1 MANSNRQMV
10 LCVLGTSTI
19 GISDAGSYD
28 IIGKLSLPG
37 ISKGDPSNSQ
47 VVTVVSKNGSPILTS
62 DAGAAGF
69 LLRGVVLASGDTIS
83 VGMSSA
89 ANVDLGKNVVK
100 CVVAIG

>member
-1 MANSNRQMV
+1 MANSSRQMV
-10 LCVLGTSTI
+10 LCVLGSSTI

-37 ISKGDPSNSQ
+37 ISKGDASNSQ

-62 DAGAAGF
+62 GAGAAGF
-69 LLRGVVLASGDTIS
+69 LLRGIVLAAGDTIS
-83 VGMSSA
+83 VAMSSA
-89 ANVDLGKNVVK
+89 ASVDSGKNIVK